1 MKLIQEVQMGCSVVG
16 KYAQMLFI
24 SKNVTL
30 IHFSSFPPK
39 NILSKSDQ
47 NLSIK
52 FRGLFCGEPETR
64 ARSILFRGE
73 RWSNNNTKVVMSMV
87 DIAVYEDDKKVSEID
102 KCNAHT
108 RDVVGYIWVVCKKGG
123 PTEWIEQM
131 AISAPQ
137 TEKWV
142 GKGDI
147 LGVVIYV

>member
-1 MKLIQEVQMGCSVVG
+1 MGCSVAG

-64 ARSILFRGE
+64 ARSILFRRE
-73 RWSNNNTKVVMSMV
+73 RCNNNTKVVMSMV
-87 DIAVYEDDKKVSEID
+87 DIVVYEDDKKVSEID

-108 RDVVGYIWVVCKKGG
+108 RNVVGYI
-123 PTEWIEQM
+123 
-131 AISAPQ
+131 
-137 TEKWV
+137 
-142 GKGDI
+142 
-147 LGVVIYV
+147 